1 MPHFYQRCYLYY
13 VKLLLFCMQITVFEY
28 LEIDFLLLGNYTTPS
43 WIWKIYETL
52 LLWQTVYDLYVLNFF
67 QIFSS
72 GIFFENLILVTIQ
85 LFNNNYFY
93 LAYT

>member
-52 LLWQTVYDLYVLNFF
+52 LLWQTVYDLYVLNLF

-72 GIFFENLILVTIQ
+72 GIFFEILILVTIQ